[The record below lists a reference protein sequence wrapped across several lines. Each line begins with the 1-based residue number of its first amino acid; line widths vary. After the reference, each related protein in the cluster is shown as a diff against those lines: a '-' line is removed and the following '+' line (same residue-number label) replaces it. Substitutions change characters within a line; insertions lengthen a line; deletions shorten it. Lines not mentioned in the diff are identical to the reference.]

1 MIGRAAGIAAVAASA
16 AMSAAVLTSAAGPR
30 PQRYA
35 AAPAAIAPVPMSAS
49 CLPEAAADVD
59 LGAAWLLVRA
69 ADPARA
75 AFDRA
80 VDRDPDCALGYWG
93 QALARFDDA
102 AAGSPPIV
110 TAVEAIIARAAAVPA
125 RTPFERAAV
134 AALGRLRAREATPG
148 VPAAWPARVTAYRDA
163 LCAEA
168 AADRAIRLW
177 CARAL
182 ADTWT
187 TLPAPGLAPGV
198 GFDVPALEHVVE
210 LARMQPLDVGAA
222 VIVLEVAP
230 DPQAPIV
237 TRALAAVAAANPP
250 APVPHALAARTAMR
264 RGEWAT
270 AVTAA
275 ERARAA
281 GPEDPRAVDALHA
294 QIDALLQ
301 LGHRAEAYA
310 VAYRA
315 LSANGGSGASGG
327 ALAETA
333 GRLYAR
339 VVLGDRRLDGR
350 GLGDRAALPLD
361 ERTAALWPVVFVAG
375 LDAALRAWPGP
386 DPALVARARAA
397 STQLEELAPEGRPS
411 EIAWARTLIDAAIA
425 ASQDEHPELALRLVH
440 AIDMERSLA
449 AADPAAVPLLPAREL
464 GAELWLRTYRYDDAR
479 RDARALLDAQPQR
492 VSPFVVLARASARV
506 KDTSAEAEAWR
517 RVMEL
522 RATADADDTLRIEA
536 QRALDQPR

>member
-1 MIGRAAGIAAVAASA
+1 
-16 AMSAAVLTSAAGPR
+16 
-30 PQRYA
+30 
-35 AAPAAIAPVPMSAS
+35 MSAS

-110 TAVEAIIARAAAVPA
+110 TTVEATIARAAAVPA

-134 AALGRLRAREATPG
+134 AALGRLRAREAAPG
-148 VPAAWPARVTAYRDA
+148 VPAAWPARVAAYRDA

-168 AADRAIRLW
+168 AADRVIRLW

-187 TLPAPGLAPGV
+187 SLPAPGLAPGV
-198 GFDVPALEHVVE
+198 GADVPALEHVVE
-210 LARMQPLDVGAA
+210 LARTQPLDVGAA

-250 APVPHALAARTAMR
+250 APVPHALAARTAIR
-264 RGEWAT
+264 RGEWTT

-301 LGHRAEAYA
+301 LGRRAEAYA

-315 LSANGGSGASGG
+315 LSASGGSGASGG
-327 ALAETA
+327 APAETA
-333 GRLYAR
+333 ARIYAR

-386 DPALVARARAA
+386 DATLVARARAA
-397 STQLEELAPEGRPS
+397 SAQLEALAPEGRPS

-449 AADPAAVPLLPAREL
+449 AADPAALPLLPAREL

-479 RDARALLDAQPQR
+479 RDARALLDAQPR
-492 VSPFVVLARASARV
+492 RISPFVVLARASARV
-506 KDTSAEAEAWR
+506 KDTTAAAEAWR
-517 RVMEL
+517 RVLEL
-522 RATADADDTLRIEA
+522 RATADADDTLRVEA
-536 QRALDQPR
+536 QRALAGAP

>member
-1 MIGRAAGIAAVAASA
+1 VIGRAAAIAAVAASA
-16 AMSAAVLTSAAGPR
+16 AVSVDLVFAADAR

-102 AAGSPPIV
+102 AAGSTPIV
-110 TAVEAIIARAAAVPA
+110 TVVEATIARAAAVPA

-134 AALGRLRAREATPG
+134 AALGRLRAREAAPG
-148 VPAAWPARVTAYRDA
+148 VPAAWPARVAAYRDG

-168 AADRAIRLW
+168 AAERVVRLW

-187 TLPAPGLAPGV
+187 SLPAPGLVPGV
-198 GFDVPALEHVVE
+198 GADVPALEHVVE
-210 LARMQPLDVGAA
+210 LARTQPLEVGAA

-230 DPQAPIV
+230 NPQAPIV
-237 TRALAAVAAANPP
+237 RRALEAIATANPP
-250 APVPHALAARTAMR
+250 APVPHALAARMAIR

-294 QIDALLQ
+294 QLDALLQ
-301 LGHRAEAYA
+301 LGRRGEAYA
-310 VAYRA
+310 LAHRA
-315 LSANGGSGASGG
+315 LSAGGASAAMGG
-327 ALAETA
+327 APADLAA
-333 GRLYAR
+333 RLYAR
-339 VVLGDRRLDGR
+339 VILGDRRLDGR

-397 STQLEELAPEGRPS
+397 SAQLESLAPEGRPS
-411 EIAWARTLIDAAIA
+411 EIAWARTLIDAAVA

-440 AIDMERSLA
+440 AIDMERALA
-449 AADPAAVPLLPAREL
+449 AADPAALPLLPAREL

-492 VSPFVVLARASARV
+492 ISPFVVLARASARV

-517 RVMEL
+517 RVLEL

-536 QRALDQPR
+536 QRALEPAR

>member
-1 MIGRAAGIAAVAASA
+1 MIGRAAAIAAVAASA
-16 AMSAAVLTSAAGPR
+16 AMSAAVLTSAAGAR

-110 TAVEAIIARAAAVPA
+110 TAVEATIARAAAVPA

-134 AALGRLRAREATPG
+134 AALGRLRAREAAPG
-148 VPAAWPARVTAYRDA
+148 VPAAWPARVAAYRDA

-168 AADRAIRLW
+168 AADRAVRLW

-187 TLPAPGLAPGV
+187 SLPAPGLAPGV
-198 GFDVPALEHVVE
+198 GADVPALEHVVE
-210 LARMQPLDVGAA
+210 LARTQPLDVGAA

-250 APVPHALAARTAMR
+250 APVPHALAARTAIR
-264 RGEWAT
+264 RGEWTT

-301 LGHRAEAYA
+301 LGRRAEAYA
-310 VAYRA
+310 RGVSRA
-315 LSANGGSGASGG
+315 VGERRQRCVGRRAGGDGGSPLRARGPRRSPPRRPRPRRSRGAAARRADGG
-327 ALAETA
+327 AVAGGLRRRPRRRAARLAGPRRRA
-333 GRLYAR
+333 GGAR
-339 VVLGDRRLDGR
+339 PCGVHAARSAGTR
-350 GLGDRAALPLD
+350 GPAVGDRA
-361 ERTAALWPVVFVAG
+361 G
-375 LDAALRAWPGP
+375 
-386 DPALVARARAA
+386 RAR
-397 STQLEELAPEGRPS
+397 
-411 EIAWARTLIDAAIA
+411 
-425 ASQDEHPELALRLVH
+425 
-440 AIDMERSLA
+440 
-449 AADPAAVPLLPAREL
+449 
-464 GAELWLRTYRYDDAR
+464 
-479 RDARALLDAQPQR
+479 
-492 VSPFVVLARASARV
+492 
-506 KDTSAEAEAWR
+506 
-517 RVMEL
+517 
-522 RATADADDTLRIEA
+522 
-536 QRALDQPR
+536 